1 MRESLQAR
9 LDRSVERHAWIQ
21 QQLADPEV
29 LSDRT
34 RHRDLSSEFARLAP
48 LVDQYQDYQA
58 CQQELESISELKD
71 EPDAALRALADE
83 ERVRLQQRMGEI
95 EKEIEELLVPVDP
108 HDQCNAF
115 LEIRAGTGGHE
126 AALFAGDLFRM
137 YSRYAEQNGW
147 QIESLNHNEG
157 EQGGFREVVARVR
170 GQDAYARLK
179 FESGVHR
186 VQRVPQTESQGRI
199 HTSAATVAVFP
210 ETEDIGEI
218 ELSSEDLRIDRFRA
232 SGAGGQH
239 LNKTDSAV
247 RITHLPTG
255 LVIECQDE
263 RSQHRN
269 REQAMSLLRARLLD
283 RERQRRAEEEASLR
297 RDLIGSGDRSE
308 RIRTYNFPQSR
319 VTDHRIGLTL
329 HSLHEMLEGDLNP
342 VIDPLRQ
349 EHQAMQLADQD
360 GGG

>member
-1 MRESLQAR
+1 MRDSLQAR
-9 LDRSVERHAWIQ
+9 LDRSVERYAWIE
-21 QQLADPEV
+21 QQLADPDV

-34 RHRDLSSEFARLAP
+34 LHRDLSSEFARLAP
-48 LVDQYQDYQA
+48 LVGQYRDHQS
-58 CQQELESISELKD
+58 CQRELESVTELMD
-71 EPDAALRALADE
+71 EPDAALRALAEE
-83 ERVRLQQRMGEI
+83 ERVRLQQRMGDI
-95 EKEIEELLVPVDP
+95 EKQIEELLVPVDP
-108 HDQCNAF
+108 NDSCNVF
-115 LEIRAGTGGHE
+115 LEIRAGTGGNE

-137 YSRYAEQNGW
+137 YSRYAERNNW
-147 QIESLNHNEG
+147 QIESLSHNEG

-170 GQDAYARLK
+170 GRDAYARLK
-179 FESGVHR
+179 FESGAHR

-210 ETEDIGEI
+210 EGEEVGEI
-218 ELSSEDLRIDRFRA
+218 ELPPEDLRIDRFRA

-247 RITHLPTG
+247 RITHLPSG
-255 LVIECQDE
+255 LVIECQNE

-269 REQAMSLLRARLLD
+269 REQAMSLLRARLLSM
-283 RERQRRAEEEASLR
+283 EQQRRAEQEASVR

-329 HSLHEMLEGDLNP
+329 HSLHEMLDGDLDP
-342 VIDPLRQ
+342 VVDPLRQ
-349 EHQAMQLADQD
+349 EHRAMQLADQAGD
-360 GGG
+360 G

>member
-1 MRESLQAR
+1 MREFLQAQ
-9 LDRSVERHAWIQ
+9 LDRSVERHAWVQ
-21 QQLADPEV
+21 RQLADPEV
-29 LSDRT
+29 LSDRE
-34 RHRDLSSEFARLAP
+34 RHRDLSSEYARLAP
-48 LVDQYQDYQA
+48 LVDRYQDHQA
-58 CQQELESISELKD
+58 CQRELDSIFELQD

-83 ERVRLQQRMGEI
+83 ERVSLQQRMGEI
-95 EKEIEELLVPVDP
+95 EKEIEALLVPVDP
-108 HDQCNAF
+108 HDQCDAF
-115 LEIRAGTGGHE
+115 LEIRAGTGGSE

-137 YSRYAEQNGW
+137 YSRYAERNGW
-147 QIESLNHNEG
+147 QIEPINHNEN

-170 GQDAYARLK
+170 GRNAYARLK
-179 FESGVHR
+179 FESGAHR

-210 ETEDIGEI
+210 ETDEIGET
-218 ELSSEDLRIDRFRA
+218 ELSPEELRIDRFRA

-255 LVIECQDE
+255 IVIECQDE

-283 RERQRRAEEEASLR
+283 MERRRRAEEEANLR

-329 HSLHEMLEGDLNP
+329 HSLHELLDGGLDPL
-342 VIDPLRQ
+342 IDPLMQ
-349 EHQAMQLADQD
+349 EHQAMRLTELSGD
-360 GGG
+360 G